1 MNHIFILN
9 PVSGNGTVVK
19 NILPQIAQASKELN
33 IPYQFYISKSIGDCE
48 EYVRNYNT
56 SQEPTRFYACGGD
69 GTLNEVVN
77 GAYGKENV
85 EIGIIPAG
93 TGNDFVKT
101 FKNYYKFSNL
111 KDQFN
116 GKATTIDLISYNNRI
131 GVNVCN
137 IGFDS
142 AVADRI
148 VHLKTNPLI
157 SGKMAYG
164 VGIFQEFFK
173 KMGNNLRITLDNGE
187 VMAGEMLL
195 AAIGVGSYYGGGFCA
210 LPKATRFE
218 GNLDICLVRKMG
230 RLKFLKVIDTYKH
243 GLHVEDK
250 RLENFVVY
258 RKAKEIKIECDF
270 DMKLCSDGEV
280 TLANEI
286 NFKIVPKG
294 ILLSIPAG
302 VEI

>member
-48 EYVRNYNT
+48 EYVRNYDT
-56 SQEPTRFYACGGD
+56 FMEPTRFYACGGD

-85 EIGIIPAG
+85 QIGIVPAG

-101 FKNYYKFSNL
+101 FKNYDNFSNL
-111 KDQFN
+111 KNQFT
-116 GKATTIDLISYNNRI
+116 GIATSIDLISYNNRI

-164 VGIFQEFFK
+164 VGIFQEFFR
-173 KMGNNLRITLDNGE
+173 KMGNNLKVTLDNGE
-187 VMAGEMLL
+187 IVTGEMLL

-210 LPKATRFE
+210 LPYATRYE
-218 GNLDICLVRKMG
+218 GTFDICLVRKMG

-243 GLHVEDK
+243 GKHVEDEGLK
-250 RLENFVVY
+250 DYVIY
-258 RKAKEIKIECDF
+258 RKAKEIKIECVSDL
-270 DMKLCSDGEV
+270 KLCSDGEV
-280 TLANEI
+280 TLAKEI
-286 NFKIVPKG
+286 NFKIIPKG
-294 ILLSIPAG
+294 ILLSIPTG